1 MKKKI
6 ATVFISALFILSLF
20 SPLKVVNAQLNAC
33 DFFPCEQTGVD
44 DEDETAAISST
55 GSFIRF
61 VTSIIF
67 VGLILMGVG
76 IIIKAALTIIRSQG
90 DESKVQ
96 EGAKAIKAVFT
107 GVLMLML
114 GLIGL
119 LIFGYLFNST
129 GIFKE
134 QVEAPPGVN
143 VPRI

>member
-1 MKKKI
+1 MKKKLLSI
-6 ATVFISALFILSLF
+6 FALAITLLSFIT
-20 SPLKVVNAQLNAC
+20 PLNVINAQLNAC
-33 DFFPCEQTGVD
+33 DFFPCEQTGIS
-44 DEDETAAISST
+44 DEDETTAISST

-67 VGLILMGVG
+67 VGLIALGVV

-134 QVEAPPGVN
+134 NVEAPPGVN
-143 VPRI
+143 IPRI